1 MQPSTWQHPL
11 IITNIK
17 LGYGGIPVVDGFNL
31 TVQPGEI
38 HALAGENGAGKT
50 TVLKAIANL
59 IGVMSGSIVIPTDNR
74 DKSSRV
80 GFVLQHDVLPSNM
93 TLGACVACS
102 ALAAGHTSKSQ
113 DEQQLLSRV
122 GLMVSVAKRVSELS
136 MHQRQLLQV
145 ACALASKPALL
156 LLDEPTA
163 VMSHTDGLH
172 FWKLL
177 QAEVKEGLT
186 VMIATHKLE
195 DVVDYCSHVT
205 VMRSGRLVLTRQV
218 SDITLEEI
226 ITGMAP
232 VTTPET
238 GAQRRPDKLISSEPI
253 VKMCGNGAQ
262 LDIHEH
268 EIHGLAGLDGSG
280 YSRWLK
286 ALALT
291 CQDDLTVT
299 VHQESIDTKS
309 IATRR
314 DMGIGYIPADRHL
327 DGMVVTESLEY
338 NMTFGQLPD
347 SHFKQWLP
355 ILRDS
360 DVASA
365 TAIIDTYD
373 VRPSD
378 VTRRLDT
385 FSGGNQQKFLVG
397 RELERSNTVMVIDQP
412 TRGLDRVASAEITRK
427 LHAKSLHSQTAILV
441 YSDDLTFLIN
451 TCDTISVVSN
461 GHLVQT
467 KMAFEWT
474 EKTLIEAIV

>member
-1 MQPSTWQHPL
+1 
-11 IITNIK
+11 
-17 LGYGGIPVVDGFNL
+17 
-31 TVQPGEI
+31 
-38 HALAGENGAGKT
+38 
-50 TVLKAIANL
+50 
-59 IGVMSGSIVIPTDNR
+59 
-74 DKSSRV
+74 
-80 GFVLQHDVLPSNM
+80 
-93 TLGACVACS
+93 
-102 ALAAGHTSKSQ
+102 
-113 DEQQLLSRV
+113 
-122 GLMVSVAKRVSELS
+122 
-136 MHQRQLLQV
+136 
-145 ACALASKPALL
+145 
-156 LLDEPTA
+156 
-163 VMSHTDGLH
+163 
-172 FWKLL
+172 
-177 QAEVKEGLT
+177 
-186 VMIATHKLE
+186 
-195 DVVDYCSHVT
+195 
-205 VMRSGRLVLTRQV
+205 
-218 SDITLEEI
+218 
-226 ITGMAP
+226 
-232 VTTPET
+232 
-238 GAQRRPDKLISSEPI
+238 
-253 VKMCGNGAQ
+253 MCGNGAQ